1 MKKIA
6 VIGLLVVLAIIF
18 GVNRGPESSDATLR
32 KLVTGEVVG
41 YEDKENTYAWKGL
54 PFAKPPVG
62 DLRWKAPRPPE
73 SWSGVRPALKNGSM
87 CPQMISFSW
96 LPFHPKIGSEDCL
109 YLDVW
114 TPRLDA
120 SEIAKA
126 NLPVMVYIH
135 GGANTLGMS
144 NAIRHYRLAG
154 REDVV
159 VVALQYRLGLFGWFS
174 HPAVRSQAETELD
187 ASSNFAQ
194 LDMIAALQW
203 VQDNVQAFGGDP
215 SNVTIF
221 GQSAGGFNVYSLVG
235 SPVAQGLFHKAIIQS
250 GNSQTFP
257 RHLAENYVDDELP
270 GAPYSSRELINRLLI
285 NDGTASN
292 RVEAKQR
299 QDGMND
305 AELLEYMRSKPPSE
319 IFGAASV
326 RGLLGYDTYSNVR
339 DGIVLPEHSL
349 LENFS
354 DPAAYNAVPMIIG
367 ANRDEYKFFLWSDER
382 FSEKHS
388 GFLTYM
394 LGRNFPKLK
403 NAEEYDR
410 IAAYFSDQWLAIGV
424 DEPVARLSR
433 SQPGEIF
440 AYRLDWDRQKPQKD
454 VDMARLIGAAHGL
467 DSVFLFGPDAVSSI
481 PNFAQAEYESD
492 YKDLGDAMR
501 GYWAEFARTGR
512 PGNGGDETLPEW
524 TAWQPDAAGRL
535 LLDMPKDALKMSNY
549 RLTVEGLKT
558 RLREDSQITSTK
570 ERCELYAQLFW
581 YALTK
586 DFFSESEYAEL
597 GCQPYPLEEFEG
609 II

>member
-1 MKKIA
+1 MKKII
-6 VIGLLVVLAIIF
+6 VIGLLVVIAIAY
-18 GVNRGPESSDATLR
+18 GLNRGPESSEATLR
-32 KLVTGEVVG
+32 KLATGEVIG

-62 DLRWKAPRPPE
+62 DLRWKAPRAVEP
-73 SWSGVRPALKNGSM
+73 WQGVRSALKNGSM
-87 CPQMISFSW
+87 CPQIISFSW
-96 LPFHPKIGSEDCL
+96 LPFNPGIGSEDCL

-114 TPRLDA
+114 TPRLA
-120 SEIAKA
+120 AESIQNAK
-126 NLPVMVYIH
+126 LPVMVYIH

-154 REDVV
+154 KENVI
-159 VVALQYRLGLFGWFS
+159 VVALQYRLGLFGWLS

-203 VQDNVQAFGGDP
+203 VQDNIHVFGGDS

-235 SPVAQGLFHKAIIQS
+235 SPAAEGLFHKAIVQS

-257 RHLAENYVDDELP
+257 GHLAENYVDSESP

-285 NDGTASN
+285 NDKLASD
-292 RVEAKQR
+292 REEAKHQ
-299 QDGMND
+299 QDGMSD
-305 AELLEYMRSKPPSE
+305 KELLAYLRSKSPSE
-319 IFGAASV
+319 IFESAIA
-326 RGLLGYDTYSNVR
+326 RGFLGYDTYSNVR
-339 DGIVLPEHSL
+339 DGIVLPEQSL
-349 LENFS
+349 LETFT

-367 ANRDEYKFFLWSDER
+367 ANRDEYKFFLWSNER

-388 GFLTYM
+388 GFLTYI
-394 LGRNFPKLK
+394 LGRSFPRLK
-403 NAEEYDR
+403 DADEYDR
-410 IAAYFSDQWLAIGV
+410 ISAYFSDQWQAIGV
-424 DEPVARLSR
+424 DEPIDRLSR
-433 SQPGEIF
+433 AQPGEIF
-440 AYRLDWDRQKPQKD
+440 AYRLDWDRQKPQRD
-454 VDMARLIGAAHGL
+454 VDMGQLIGAAHGL

-481 PNFAQAEYESD
+481 PNFAKAEYESD
-492 YKDLGDAMR
+492 YNDLGDAMR

-512 PGNGGDETLPEW
+512 PGNGGDQKLPEW
-524 TAWQPDAAGRL
+524 TAWKPDTAGRL
-535 LLDMPKDALKMSNY
+535 LLDMPVDAIKMNDYRFTVNDLKQ
-549 RLTVEGLKT
+549 
-558 RLREDSQITSTK
+558 RLREDSQITSVR

-586 DFFSESEYAEL
+586 DFFSESEYADL
-597 GCQPYPLEEFEG
+597 GCQPYPLEEFKG